1 MSFSVGTRLFYDRQ
15 TLLDLQASVA
25 INYEERRSQG
35 DRYSS
40 YLAFKQAQLWCTLG
54 LHDIL
59 HAIVMRISTV
69 KPVL

>member
-40 YLAFKQAQLWCTLG
+40 YLPFTQARLWCTLG

-59 HAIVMRISTV
+59 HAIVMHISTV